1 MRTQMSKVST
11 KGQTTI
17 PAEVRDELGLKPG
30 DLIQYSLE
38 KGKLVLKKFSIQEVV
53 YLKSMEKTLSEWDGD
68 DDAGLV

>member
-53 YLKSMEKTLSEWDGD
+53 YLKSMEKTLSEWEGD
-68 DDAGLV
+68 DDDGLV